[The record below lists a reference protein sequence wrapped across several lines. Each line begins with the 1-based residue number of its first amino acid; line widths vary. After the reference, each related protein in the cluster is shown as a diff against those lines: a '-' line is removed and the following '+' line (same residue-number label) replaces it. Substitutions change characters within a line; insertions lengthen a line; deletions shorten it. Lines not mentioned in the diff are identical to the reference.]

1 MTTTKK
7 KFEET
12 LDEKQIAALEKNFT
26 NNLRRL
32 EEKKDKNGITKKIT
46 RTMGET
52 GRRINLLRN
61 VLDLTLEDMARLCNL
76 HLGKFTRLEN
86 CSTQLTREDAI
97 RICVAVLKN
106 YCILIKP
113 EWLLGATMETPVAL
127 ISTDEVKR
135 RVAAYTKE
143 NLFNRDLMST
153 MTIFLEM
160 ETFSRIYG
168 KGVVFAMVSDNRLN
182 KYEKG
187 DYVGGMLSVENS
199 YYLVNVSEC
208 IVALKKD
215 PDIKFIR
222 IVYFKYPQEGEKNK
236 EVLVLLCTDTREP
249 EIFRESDIDSIAMIF
264 YHRKNSED
272 FIKVISLLTAAA
284 DSNGTNGTDAAPP
297 EVNN

>member
-1 MTTTKK
+1 MIMTKK

-12 LDEKQIAALEKNFT
+12 LDENEISDIEKKYQNALH
-26 NNLRRL
+26 RL
-32 EEKKDKNGITKKIT
+32 ENKKGKNGITAKST
-46 RTMGET
+46 RAMGET

-113 EWLLGATMETPVAL
+113 EWLLGLIMETPVAL
-127 ISTDEVKR
+127 ISTELVKD
-135 RVAAYTKE
+135 RVRKYTE
-143 NLFNRDLMST
+143 DNLFQRDLMST

-187 DYVGGMLSVENS
+187 DYVGGMLALEN
-199 YYLVNVSEC
+199 YLVHGKEC
-208 IVALKKD
+208 IVSLKKD

-222 IVYFKYPQEGEKNK
+222 VVYFKYPQEEEKNK

-249 EIFRESDIDSIAMIF
+249 EIFKESDIDSIAVIF
-264 YHRKNSED
+264 YHRKNSEE
-272 FIKVISLLTAAA
+272 FIKVISLLIAAF
-284 DSNGTNGTDAAPP
+284 DSGLPNST
-297 EVNN
+297 ELQK